1 MACSTRGCAMSSLS
15 SLWRR
20 SPGLTVGLVMVGLW
34 VVTAALAPW
43 VAPHAPTAMGI
54 GPTTAPPSL
63 AHWLGT
69 DEYGRDILSRI
80 IYGGRYVLAIAP
92 ASTLLGLVIG
102 TLLGLISAYNGRWLD
117 ELIMRLLDAVMAFP
131 IVVLALLALT
141 ALGSSTLNVILVI
154 GLVFAPLIARTARA
168 AALTEV
174 RKEYV
179 EAARLRG
186 EGYFRV
192 LMVEVAPNI
201 RGPLM
206 VEGTI
211 RLGYAVFTSATLGF
225 LGLGVQPPAPDW
237 GLMVASSR
245 SLLTT
250 APWAVLAPA
259 MAIAFV
265 VIGFSLIS
273 DGLRDLETQ

>member
-1 MACSTRGCAMSSLS
+1 MRSLIS
-15 SLWRR
+15 ALAAA
-20 SPGLTVGLVMVGLW
+20 PGLAIGLGLISIW
-34 VVTAALAPW
+34 VLSAIFAPW
-43 VAPHAPTAMGI
+43 VAPHEPTAMGV
-54 GPTTAPPSL
+54 GPQTAPPSWL
-63 AHWLGT
+63 HWFGT
-69 DEYGRDILSRI
+69 DQYGRDILSRVI
-80 IYGGRYVLAIAP
+80 HGGRYVLAIAP
-92 ASTLLGLVIG
+92 ASTLLGLSLG
-102 TLLGLISAYNGRWLD
+102 TLIGLISAYGRGWID
-117 ELIMRLLDAVMAFP
+117 EVIMRLLDAIMAFP

-141 ALGSSTLNVILVI
+141 VLGSSTLNVILVI

-186 EGYFRV
+186 EGHWYV
-192 LMVEVAPNI
+192 MLMEVAPNI
-201 RGPLM
+201 RGPLL
-206 VEGTI
+206 VEATI

-237 GLMVASSR
+237 GVMVSASR

-259 MAIAFV
+259 LAIAAV
-265 VIGFSLIS
+265 VIGFSLIA
-273 DGLRDLETQ
+273 DGLRDQAN

>member
-1 MACSTRGCAMSSLS
+1 MRLLIDSIS
-15 SLWRR
+15 R
-20 SPGLTVGLVMVGLW
+20 SPGLFVGLIIIAIW
-34 VVTAALAPW
+34 VISAALAPW
-43 VAPHAPTAMGI
+43 VAPHEPTAMGV
-54 GPTTAPPSL
+54 GPVTTAPSWQ
-63 AHWLGT
+63 HWFGT
-69 DEYGRDILSRI
+69 DEYGRDILSRVVH
-80 IYGGRYVLAIAP
+80 GGRYVLVIAP
-92 ASTLLGLVIG
+92 ASTLLGLVLG
-102 TLLGLISAYNGRWLD
+102 TLIGLISAYGGSWLD
-117 ELIMRLLDAVMAFP
+117 EAIMRFLDAIMAFP

-141 ALGSSTLNVILVI
+141 VLGSSTLNVILVI
-154 GLVFAPLIARTARA
+154 GLVFAPLIARTARS
-168 AALTEV
+168 AALIEV

-186 EGYFRV
+186 ESYAYI
-192 LMVEVAPNI
+192 LAVEIAPNI

-237 GLMVASSR
+237 GVMVSASR

-259 MAIAFV
+259 LAIAAV
-265 VIGFSLIS
+265 VIGFSLIA
-273 DGLRDLETQ
+273 DGLKDVNER

>member
-1 MACSTRGCAMSSLS
+1 MPSLS

-20 SPGLTVGLVMVGLW
+20 SPGLTVGLVMVGVW

-69 DEYGRDILSRI
+69 DEYGRDILSRV